1 MQRELIWVCG
11 LLWFTVQAAFLRSV
25 SVVQVSRRV
34 KGLREAISSA
44 KHEAGQ
50 LTAEQQHLRRQQ
62 SSLHERIQRMQH
74 QVILL
79 ITYPNTSVKTERVG
93 RELLT
98 NSCNALSPLGLE

>member
-1 MQRELIWVCG
+1 M
-11 LLWFTVQAAFLRSV
+11 QAAFLRSV

-79 ITYPNTSVKTERVG
+79 TTCPTTRGGEAYLSNAPSHPAGTRVFH
-93 RELLT
+93 
-98 NSCNALSPLGLE
+98 SFI